1 MKVYIIIFIVLSL
14 ILYLTF
20 SFFFGFFKYYNKDYK
35 KVSGVKDVFLFRHY
49 LLLPYYIGVDIARRN
64 PNYFRPH
71 GVVIFTGHQGYGKS
85 ISMFQYATT
94 LKNEYPLVKIISN
107 TKFTLA
113 DYNLNHWKFLVN
125 FDNGELGVIAII
137 DELQN
142 WFNSKQSKNFPP
154 EMLSTIT
161 QCRKSKRI
169 VLGTAQQ
176 FYMISKDLRTQC
188 TLVCECYTIFSRLT
202 IVVKKEPIVDNEG
215 EVLKMRFKGFYS
227 FVQTDK
233 LRESYDTYATIK
245 NLSDSGFYER
255 SGKYEK

>member
-1 MKVYIIIFIVLSL
+1 MTIYIILL
-14 ILYLTF
+14 ILLLLFAYIFF
-20 SFFFGFFKYYNKDYK
+20 SFFFGFFKNYNKSFK
-35 KVSGVKDVFLFRHY
+35 KVSGVKEVFLFKHY
-49 LLLPYYIGVDIARRN
+49 LLLPYYIGVDLARQN
-64 PNYFRPH
+64 PNYFKPH

-85 ISMFQYATT
+85 ISLFHYATK

-113 DYNLNHWKFLVN
+113 DYSLNHWKFLTT
-125 FDNGELGVIAII
+125 FDNGEEGVIAIL

-154 EMLSTIT
+154 QMLSCIT

-176 FYMISKDLRTQC
+176 FYMISKDIRTQV
-188 TLVCECYTIFSRLT
+188 TLVCECYTVFSRLT
-202 IVVKKEPIVDNEG
+202 FVIKKEPIVDNEG
-215 EVLKMRFKGFYS
+215 EVIKMRFKGFYS

-233 LRESYDTYATIK
+233 LRDSYDTYATIQ
-245 NLSDSGFYER
+245 NLSDSGFYQR
-255 SGKYEK
+255 QNI

>member
-1 MKVYIIIFIVLSL
+1 MYLYILIILSVI
-14 ILYLTF
+14 ILYLLL
-20 SFFFGFFKYYNKDYK
+20 SFFFGFFRYYNKDFK
-35 KVSGVKDVFLFRHY
+35 KVSGVKEVFLFKHY
-49 LLLPYYIGVDIARRN
+49 LLLPYYIGVDTARQN
-64 PNYFRPH
+64 PNYFKPH

-85 ISMFQYATT
+85 ISMFHYATK

-113 DYNLNHWKFLVN
+113 DYNLNHWKFLTT
-125 FDNGELGVIAII
+125 FDNGEEGVIAII

-154 EMLSTIT
+154 QMLTTIT

-176 FYMISKDLRTQC
+176 FYMISKDIRTQC
-188 TLVCECYTIFSRLT
+188 TLVCECFTLFNRLT
-202 IVVKKEPIVDNEG
+202 IVLKKEPIVDNEG

-227 FVQTDK
+227 FVQTDS
-233 LRESYDTYATIK
+233 LRNSYDTFATIQ
-245 NLSDSGFYER
+245 NLADSGFYER
-255 SGKYEK
+255 KEKNG